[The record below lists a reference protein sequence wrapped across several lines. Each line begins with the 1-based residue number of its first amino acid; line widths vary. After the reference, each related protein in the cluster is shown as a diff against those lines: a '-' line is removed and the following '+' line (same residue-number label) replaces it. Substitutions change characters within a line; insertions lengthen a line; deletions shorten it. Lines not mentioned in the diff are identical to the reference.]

1 MTIWG
6 KTEMLPEV
14 YPDVGE
20 SKSQR
25 SANSDEEIEILRGQ
39 GTAEKQHRGQHRQQR
54 AGWVLVSEVIL
65 VSGELA
71 LTGHLVDHSLGLML

>member
-1 MTIWG
+1 
-6 KTEMLPEV
+6 MLPEV

-39 GTAEKQHRGQHRQQR
+39 GTAEKQHGGQHRQQR
-54 AGWVLVSEVIL
+54 AG
-65 VSGELA
+65 
-71 LTGHLVDHSLGLML
+71 